1 MRAGMTVYDLEKLE
15 LAYAP
20 PYSSAKD
27 PVNMA
32 GYVAS
37 NILKGD
43 SVIIHWQDINKL
55 DQEKTVLID
64 VRTTEEYS
72 LGTIKGAKNIPVDE
86 LRNRLSEI
94 PQDREI
100 IIVCQVG
107 LRGYIACRIL
117 RQKGY
122 KKVKNLSGG
131 YKTYLPAIQKQDN
144 PDIYQYEKIEKSD
157 LIKASELS
165 HVSKDVDIKVKIK
178 LDACGLQ
185 CPVPIIKVFKG
196 INEIETGEVLEISAT
211 DPAFG
216 IDLESWCKRTGN
228 QLLRIIRE
236 GTTIRAWIK
245 KGSEQIMDNL
255 DNKEI
260 KSSGND
266 KTLVVFSGNLD
277 KAIASFIIADG
288 AAAMGRRVT
297 MFFTFWGLNI
307 LRKPTG
313 GKVKKGFLGRMF
325 GMMMPKGSQKL
336 KLSQMS
342 MGGLGGKM
350 IRYIMKKN
358 NIISLEELI
367 EQGKNHGIKIIAC
380 SMSMDLMGIK
390 KEELIDGIEIG
401 GVATYLAAAETADT
415 NLFI

>member
-1 MRAGMTVYDLEKLE
+1 
-15 LAYAP
+15 
-20 PYSSAKD
+20 
-27 PVNMA
+27 MA

-43 SVIIHWQDINKL
+43 SAIIHWHDINKL
-55 DQEKTVLID
+55 DREKTVLID
-64 VRTTEEYS
+64 VRTPEEFS

-100 IIVCQVG
+100 IILCQVG
-107 LRGYIACRIL
+107 LRAYIASRIL
-117 RQKGY
+117 RQKGF
-122 KKVKNLSGG
+122 KNIKNLSGG
-131 YKTYLPAIQKQDN
+131 YKTYFPAVQKQDN

-165 HVSKDVDIKVKIK
+165 SVSEETDIKAKIK

-185 CPVPIIKVFKG
+185 CPGPIIKVFKG
-196 INEIETGEVLEISAT
+196 INEMKKGEVLEISAT

-236 GTTIRAWIK
+236 GTTTRAWIK
-245 KGSEQIMDNL
+245 KGSKQIMDDL
-255 DNKEI
+255 ENKEI

-266 KTLVVFSGNLD
+266 KTLVGFSGNLD
-277 KAIASFIIADG
+277 KAIASFIIANG
-288 AAAMGRRVT
+288 AAAMGRKVT

-313 GKVKKGFLGRMF
+313 ENVKKDFLGRMF

-358 NIISLEELI
+358 NVLSLEELI
-367 EQGKNHGIKIIAC
+367 EQAREQGINIIAC
-380 SMSMDLMGIK
+380 NMSMDLMGIK
-390 KEELIDGIEIG
+390 KEELVDGIEIG